1 MVSRTRNTLSLYAAL
16 GCLGYLLAG
25 LGAILPQVRS
35 ERGLTRVEV
44 GLYPSAFALG
54 LIIVGVAGHHL
65 TRLLGRHA
73 VPAALTFLAAGAVT
87 LAVGSDR
94 VVTGAGAL
102 VLGIGGAGL
111 VQLVPA
117 ALRTEHGDPITTPIS
132 EANAVASG
140 ASVLAPLVVGAAL
153 SGGLGWRPGYLV
165 LPLIAVAA
173 LLITLARPRPI
184 DQRAPAGPAD
194 PTGRGDRTGHAA
206 AVVGPGAPLGAA
218 EHTRRW
224 SAEFAGWWLDLVLV
238 VAVEFCVLFWAADFL
253 HSESGVGADA
263 AVTAAAAFVLG
274 MAIGRAAIGPVTR
287 LVAAP
292 VPLLTGS
299 AGLATAGF
307 ALFWA
312 GGAPVASIAGL
323 AVTGLGVALLYP
335 VALAQTLA
343 AWPSDPSRAA
353 ARCALASGVAI
364 GAAPVLLGTLADAAD
379 LRVAVLLTP
388 SLLLVFLIRCAARLT
403 RGAAAGVRSRPRTA
417 QDDTA

>member
-1 MVSRTRNTLSLYAAL
+1 VSRTRNTLSLYAGL
-16 GCLGYLLAG
+16 GCLGYLLTG
-25 LGAILPQVRS
+25 LGAILPQLRS
-35 ERGLTRVEV
+35 ERGLSRVEV

-65 TRLLGRHA
+65 SRLLGRHA
-73 VPAALTFLAAGAVT
+73 VPTALTFLGAGAVI
-87 LAVGSDR
+87 LAAGTDR

-117 ALRTEHGDPITTPIS
+117 ALRAEHGDPATAPIS
-132 EANAVASG
+132 EANAVASS

-153 SGGLGWRPGYLV
+153 AGGLGWRPGYLV
-165 LPLIAVAA
+165 LPLVAVAA
-173 LLITLARPRPI
+173 LLITLTRPRAI
-184 DQRAPAGPAD
+184 DMPSRPA
-194 PTGRGDRTGHAA
+194 PTGGDSAVAVDSLIRTTATASTG
-206 AVVGPGAPLGAA
+206 
-218 EHTRRW
+218 RRP
-224 SAEFAGWWLDLVLV
+224 AEFAGWWLDLVLV

-253 HSESGVGADA
+253 HTESGIGADA
-263 AVTAAAAFVLG
+263 AITVAAAFVLG

-287 LVAAP
+287 LVTAP
-292 VPLLTGS
+292 VPVLAGS

-312 GGAPVASIAGL
+312 GGPPAVAVAGL

-335 VALAQTLA
+335 VTLAQTLA
-343 AWPSDPSRAA
+343 AWPDDPSRAA

-388 SLLLVFLIRCAARLT
+388 SLLLVFLIRCATRLG
-403 RGAAAGVRSRPRTA
+403 RVRSSA
-417 QDDTA
+417 S